1 MSKFGDKIL
10 SNVLSLSSPWLGGA
24 AALALAAGAAHAAAT
39 AQVASGEPLPAGAGY
54 VQVAGLFG
62 DDEEEQEA
70 QQHEQTQDAA
80 QANLTQRVN
89 DLEESLRQLTGQVE
103 EANHRADELQ
113 QRMIRMQKDF
123 DYKLCT
129 ISAQQLGASSE
140 GGDQSQGDQ
149 TQNALPCNP
158 AGADQSPPAQSEPP
172 PAQNVLPSGP
182 APGPSV
188 TPGRQTNLAPPPGVL
203 GTLPQGTPIPKPSP
217 GPAAAAPATAPAT
230 SGNRGQFDA
239 AMNLLARAQYD
250 EARGAFRSFA
260 DANPKDD
267 LAPQAVYWIGDIAY
281 VQKDY
286 PGAARAFAEEIKKY
300 PTSARAPESML
311 KLGQSLIAMNQKEEG
326 CTALGAL
333 SGKYPKASKTVL
345 RQAREARKQSGCR

>member
-1 MSKFGDKIL
+1 MSKFGDRIL
-10 SNVLSLSSPWLGGA
+10 RNVLSLSSPWLASA
-24 AALALAAGAAHAAAT
+24 AALALAAGTAHAAAAAHT
-39 AQVASGEPLPAGAGY
+39 ASGRSLPAGTGY

-62 DDEEEQEA
+62 DDEEEEAA
-70 QQHEQTQDAA
+70 QQHEQAQDAA

-89 DLEESLRQLTGQVE
+89 DLEESLRRLTGQVE
-103 EANHRADELQ
+103 EANHRAGELQ

-129 ISAQQLGASSE
+129 IAAQQLGASSE
-140 GGDQSQGDQ
+140 GGDQ

-158 AGADQSPPAQSEPP
+158 GGADQSPPAQYVPP
-172 PAQNVLPSGP
+172 PGPGTAPSGP
-182 APGPSV
+182 PQNGQS
-188 TPGRQTNLAPPPGVL
+188 QLAPPPGVL
-203 GTLPQGTPIPKPSP
+203 GTLPQGTAIPKPLP
-217 GPAAAAPATAPAT
+217 GPTTASPMTAPAPNDT
-230 SGNRGQFDA
+230 RNQFDA

-260 DANPKDD
+260 DTYPKDD

-300 PTSARAPESML
+300 PTSPRAPDSML

-333 SGKYPKASKTVL
+333 SAKYPKASKTVL

>member
-1 MSKFGDKIL
+1 MSKFGDRIL
-10 SNVLSLSSPWLGGA
+10 RNVLSPSSPWLAGT
-24 AALALAAGAAHAAAT
+24 AALALAAGAAHAAAA
-39 AQVASGEPLPAGAGY
+39 AQTASGRSLPAGTGY

-62 DDEEEQEA
+62 DDEEEQAA
-70 QQHEQTQDAA
+70 QQREQAQDAS

-129 ISAQQLGASSE
+129 ITAQQLGASSE
-140 GGDQSQGDQ
+140 GGDQ

-158 AGADQSPPAQSEPP
+158 GGAEQFPPAQSVTP
-172 PAQNVLPSGP
+172 PAQNMLPSDPPQNGQ
-182 APGPSV
+182 S
-188 TPGRQTNLAPPPGVL
+188 QLAPPPGVL
-203 GTLPQGTPIPKPSP
+203 GTLPQGTPIPKSSP
-217 GPAAAAPATAPAT
+217 GPAAATPTTAPAA

-260 DANPKDD
+260 DTYPKDD

-300 PTSARAPESML
+300 PTSPRAPESML

-333 SGKYPKASKTVL
+333 SDKYPKASKTVL